1 MERKNYSLND
11 GREVM
16 IRPAS
21 LEDKNQLKQLY
32 KVIAERS
39 EQEVPSNQQ
48 FNQRFQFPDYFIRLV
63 TEHDGKIIGYGEIK
77 EDPIKQNGELQIHV
91 HPDFQR
97 LGLGTAMMI
106 ILLKEAT
113 EKKLQVIHLKVE
125 SENSGA
131 IALFRKFGFQQ
142 DYIKQES
149 DDRGNYRD
157 MIFMSHK
164 LRSSEQKSFQK
175 SLLR

>member
-1 MERKNYSLND
+1 
-11 GREVM
+11 
-16 IRPAS
+16 
-21 LEDKNQLKQLY
+21 
-32 KVIAERS
+32 
-39 EQEVPSNQQ
+39 
-48 FNQRFQFPDYFIRLV
+48 
-63 TEHDGKIIGYGEIK
+63 
-77 EDPIKQNGELQIHV
+77 
-91 HPDFQR
+91 
-97 LGLGTAMMI
+97 MMI